1 MCFFVKLSHASKNEK
16 NNYQLR
22 SKKKKETL
30 QVAQHPLHN
39 FIFSYIYEATD

>member
-22 SKKKKETL
+22 SKKKETL

-39 FIFSYIYEATD
+39 FIFSYIYEVTD